1 MPFSPKLRASE
12 SYLTTFFLILGCQLV
27 SLNFQTPDLPM
38 QLNQG
43 KFEFNGNC
51 GWLIKPEFMRRT
63 DKTFDPFAETPV
75 DGVIAAQCN
84 VTVIAGQFLSDKRVG
99 TYVEVDMYGLPT
111 DTIRKEFRTKMVP
124 ANGLNPIYNDDPFCF
139 RKVKCYTYVAFSVNF
154 WLITKKNLI
163 SNHS

>member
-1 MPFSPKLRASE
+1 
-12 SYLTTFFLILGCQLV
+12 
-27 SLNFQTPDLPM
+27 M

-75 DGVIAAQCN
+75 DGVITAQCN

-139 RKVKCYTYVAFSVNF
+139 RKVKYVQCFAYVAFSNPEIGTF
-154 WLITKKNLI
+154 HHFLAI
-163 SNHS
+163 S

>member
-139 RKVKCYTYVAFSVNF
+139 RKVKCYTYVAFYILEIGIF
-154 WLITKKNLI
+154 RQFLAIY
-163 SNHS
+163 

>member
-1 MPFSPKLRASE
+1 
-12 SYLTTFFLILGCQLV
+12 
-27 SLNFQTPDLPM
+27 M

-111 DTIRKEFRTKMVP
+111 DTIRKEFRTKLIP

-139 RKVKCYTYVAFSVNF
+139 RKVCRYN
-154 WLITKKNLI
+154 
-163 SNHS
+163 

>member
-1 MPFSPKLRASE
+1 
-12 SYLTTFFLILGCQLV
+12 
-27 SLNFQTPDLPM
+27 M

-111 DTIRKEFRTKMVP
+111 DTIRKEFRTKLIP

-139 RKVKCYTYVAFSVNF
+139 RKVCKTDVPEYFSIHFDRIGYVWMHLDTLGHIWIHLDTFRYF
-154 WLITKKNLI
+154 
-163 SNHS
+163 